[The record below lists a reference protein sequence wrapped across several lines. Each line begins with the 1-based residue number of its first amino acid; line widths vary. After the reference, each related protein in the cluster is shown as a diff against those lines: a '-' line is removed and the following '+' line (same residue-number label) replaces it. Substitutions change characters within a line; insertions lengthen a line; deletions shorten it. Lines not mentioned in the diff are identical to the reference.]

1 MISLYVLIIPIIVI
15 ILLYILISYFIFR
28 RKLNIEEIKLYP
40 FSKNRSK
47 LFLTLE
53 YISIATF
60 AVISIIYMNRLDSID
75 FSPTFIPKLSIILF
89 FVIQLIR
96 GSELFVFNDEE
107 KSYYYPYLGSVLLL
121 VVFFYLNYVES
132 YLG

>member
-1 MISLYVLIIPIIVI
+1 MYVLIIPIIVI
-15 ILLYILISYFIFR
+15 ILLYILISYFIFK
-28 RKLNIEEIKLYP
+28 RKLNIAEKRLYP

-53 YISIATF
+53 YISIVTF
-60 AVISIIYMNRLDSID
+60 AVTSIIYINRYDSID

-96 GSELFVFNDEE
+96 GSELFVLNNE
-107 KSYYYPYLGSVLLL
+107 KKSHYYPYLGSVMLL